1 MKVNLTIKPSNVSG
15 YLNINAAE
23 GGDIASFG
31 NMVSDSEA
39 VEILATDIINFISM
53 EKLELNKFYF
63 NFLISSKTSFA

>member
-39 VEILATDIINFISM
+39 VEILATDIINFISNIKI
-53 EKLELNKFYF
+53 ELKLIQNNK
-63 NFLISSKTSFA
+63 SFCFM

>member
-39 VEILATDIINFISM
+39 VEILATDIINFVSM
-53 EKLELNKFYF
+53 EKIE
-63 NFLISSKTSFA
+63 